1 MRRGP
6 LPSPWNRG
14 PLLILSLAVFGV
26 IIVALRLAGR
36 GWIGAVTGSLVLAG
50 LLCTLLVLV
59 GDWRRRHRSP
69 LAAGRSRTGWA
80 LPRRSPIHGT
90 QRWEQ

>member
-14 PLLILSLAVFGV
+14 PPLILSLAVFSV
-26 IIVALRLAGR
+26 IIAALHLPGR

-50 LLCTLLVLV
+50 LLCTLLVLA
-59 GDWRRRHRSP
+59 GDCRRR
-69 LAAGRSRTGWA
+69 
-80 LPRRSPIHGT
+80 RR
-90 QRWEQ
+90 

>member
-14 PLLILSLAVFGV
+14 PLLMLSLAVFGV
-26 IIVALRLAGR
+26 IIALLRLAGR

-69 LAAGRSRTGWA
+69 LAAGRSRTGWV